1 MVLEEELAPCP
12 NVCEKTGAKALL
24 EQVPCPFTIEE
35 VYRQQSKSTTRYV
48 YFWGVMDIGYKM
60 LHSISRIHQAL
71 YWLHIVQ
78 EIFRLRPI
86 EL

>member
-1 MVLEEELAPCP
+1 MKPEGTVVLEEELAPCP

-60 LHSISRIHQAL
+60 LIRNRADRTP
-71 YWLHIVQ
+71 
-78 EIFRLRPI
+78 IF
-86 EL
+86 